1 MIKIAV
7 ADDMPIILEGVRLL
21 LDRVSDFK
29 VVAEYSNG
37 KELLDKISESE
48 ADIILT
54 DIDMPV
60 MDGITAT
67 KLLLSKHPGKKVIA
81 LSMYSDYENY
91 YEMIRSGARGFVLKQ
106 SSSNE
111 LEKAVRDVSNGG
123 SFFSAELLQN
133 IIFNLS
139 GSSTKKNSD
148 ENIPELTK
156 RETELLKY
164 ICQGLSNRELA
175 EKLFL
180 SVKTVESQKT
190 KLIGKTEVKNTS
202 GLIIWAIKHKV
213 VNF

>member
-21 LDRVSDFK
+21 LNRVPDFN
-29 VVAEYSNG
+29 VVAEFSNG
-37 KELLDKISESE
+37 KELLDNSSDLD

-60 MDGITAT
+60 MDGKTAT
-67 KLLLSKHPGKKVIA
+67 RLLLARHPEKKVIA

-91 YEMIRSGARGFVLKQ
+91 YDMIRSGARGFVLKQ

-123 SFFSAELLQN
+123 SFFSTELLQN

-139 GSSTKKNSD
+139 GSSTRKNREED
-148 ENIPELTK
+148 IPELTK
-156 RETELLKY
+156 KEIELLKF
-164 ICQGLSNRELA
+164 ICQGLSNKELA
-175 EKLFL
+175 EKMFL

-190 KLIGKTEVKNTS
+190 KLICKTEVKNTS
-202 GLIIWAIKHKV
+202 GLIIWAIKNKV